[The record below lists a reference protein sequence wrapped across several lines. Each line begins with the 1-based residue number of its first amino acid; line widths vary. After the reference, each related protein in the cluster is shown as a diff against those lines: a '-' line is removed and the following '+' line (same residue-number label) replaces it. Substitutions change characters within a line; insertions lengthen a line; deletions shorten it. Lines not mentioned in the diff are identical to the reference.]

1 MTTGILRLDKWLWYA
16 RFGKTRGVVQ
26 KLIERGQVS
35 LNGRVVDKMATAVHP
50 GDVVAV
56 VLGPVRRTVIV
67 RDTGE
72 RRGPPSEARGL
83 YDEPS
88 PPERL
93 SWEEAAPALHRAIP
107 QRSKS

>member
-1 MTTGILRLDKWLWYA
+1 MSAGALRLDKWLWYA

-26 KLIERGQVS
+26 KMIERGQVS
-35 LNGRVVDKMATAVHP
+35 LNGHLVRKTAAPVHP

-56 VLGPVRRTVIV
+56 VLGSVRRTVIV

-83 YDEPS
+83 YDEPA

-93 SWEEAAPALHRAIP
+93 SWKEAAPALHRAIAEH
-107 QRSKS
+107 SKS

>member
-1 MTTGILRLDKWLWYA
+1 VSGSLRLDKWLWYA
-16 RFGKTRGVVQ
+16 RFAKTRALAQ
-26 KLIERGQVS
+26 KLIDHSQIS
-35 LNGRVVDKMATAVHP
+35 CNGAVIQKASALVEP
-50 GDVVAV
+50 GDTIAV

-72 RRGPPSEARGL
+72 RRGPPAEARTL

-93 SWEEAAPALHRAIP
+93 PWEEAGAPPHKLRP
-107 QRSKS
+107 LKSS

>member
-1 MTTGILRLDKWLWYA
+1 MSAGALRLDKWLWYA

-35 LNGRVVDKMATAVHP
+35 LNGQPVQKMAALVHP

-72 RRGPPSEARGL
+72 RRGPPAEARTL

-93 SWEEAAPALHRAIP
+93 SWEEAAPAVRRPITGRP
-107 QRSKS
+107 TS